1 MKGAGVNQMM
11 SVKVLKDVL
20 GRMVALFL
28 VSSLGIITGS
38 SVINAINPDQS
49 MPLWYAAAL
58 AGFTACASVVTKLAQ
73 ASLDGRL
80 TAEEVDDAFG
90 VKSETRAAVNE
101 AKGLTADAP
110 VDAPQE

>member
-1 MKGAGVNQMM
+1 MM
-11 SVKVLKDVL
+11 SLKVAKDIL

-58 AGFTACASVVTKLAQ
+58 AGFTAVANVVTKLAQ
-73 ASLDGRL
+73 ASLDGKL
-80 TAEEVDDAFG
+80 TQDEVDEAFG
-90 VKSETRAAVNE
+90 VKSDTRAAVNE
-101 AKGLTADAP
+101 KKGVSEP
-110 VDAPQE
+110 VVEEPAQ

>member
-1 MKGAGVNQMM
+1 MM
-11 SVKVLKDVL
+11 SLKIAKDVL

-58 AGFTACASVVTKLAQ
+58 AGFTAVANVITKLAQ
-73 ASLDGRL
+73 ASLDGSL
-80 TAEEVDDAFG
+80 SAEEVDEAFG
-90 VKSETRAAVNE
+90 VKSETRAVVNE
-101 AKGLTADAP
+101 AKAAAAEAAEPTVENSTL
-110 VDAPQE
+110 

>member
-1 MKGAGVNQMM
+1 MNMM

-20 GRMVALFL
+20 GRMIALFL

-58 AGFTACASVVTKLAQ
+58 AGFTAVANVITKLAQ
-73 ASLDGRL
+73 ASLDGSL
-80 TAEEVDDAFG
+80 TQEEVDEAFG
-90 VKSETRAAVNE
+90 VKSDTRAAVNE
-101 AKGLTADAP
+101 AKGVSEP
-110 VDAPQE
+110 VVEDPAQ

>member
-1 MKGAGVNQMM
+1 ML
-11 SVKVLKDVL
+11 SVKVAKDIL

-38 SVINAINPDQS
+38 SVINAFAPDQS
-49 MPLWYAAAL
+49 MPLWYSACL
-58 AGFTACASVVTKLAQ
+58 AGFTAVASVLTKLAQ

-80 TAEEVDDAFG
+80 TADEVDEAFG

-101 AKGLTADAP
+101 AKGLAAEP
-110 VDAPQE
+110 VVETPAE

>member
-1 MKGAGVNQMM
+1 MM
-11 SVKVLKDVL
+11 SLKVAKDIL

-38 SVINAINPDQS
+38 SVINAFAPDQS

-58 AGFTACASVVTKLAQ
+58 AGFTACASVLTKLAQ

-80 TAEEVDDAFG
+80 TAAEVDEAFG
-90 VKSETRAAVNE
+90 VKSETREAVNAKKAE
-101 AKGLTADAP
+101 AEAAP
-110 VDAPQE
+110 VETPEN

>member
-1 MKGAGVNQMM
+1 MM
-11 SVKVLKDVL
+11 MLSAKVAKDIL
-20 GRMVALFL
+20 GRMIALFL

-38 SVINAINPDQS
+38 SVINAINPEQQ

-58 AGFTACASVVTKLAQ
+58 AGFTAVANVLTKLAQ

-80 TAEEVDDAFG
+80 TAEEVDEAFG

-101 AKGLTADAP
+101 AKGLAAAS
-110 VDAPQE
+110 VDSPQE

>member
-1 MKGAGVNQMM
+1 MM
-11 SVKVLKDVL
+11 SLKVAKDVL
-20 GRMVALFL
+20 GRMIALFL

-58 AGFTACASVVTKLAQ
+58 AGFTAVANVITKLAQ
-73 ASLDGRL
+73 ASLDGAL
-80 TAEEVDDAFG
+80 TADEVDEAFG

-101 AKGLTADAP
+101 AKGAADP
-110 VDAPQE
+110 TIEDPTL